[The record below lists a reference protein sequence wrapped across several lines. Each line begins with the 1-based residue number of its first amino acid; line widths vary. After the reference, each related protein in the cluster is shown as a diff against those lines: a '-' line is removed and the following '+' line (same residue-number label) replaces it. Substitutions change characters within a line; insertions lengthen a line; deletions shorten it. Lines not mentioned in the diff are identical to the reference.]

1 MNFPAKNP
9 AFSVQERHQDW
20 PWQLMYE
27 DLLWAMEKLQDPNVT
42 EQEFYIAA
50 TILQTWIGEIENI
63 KVFHQ
68 KSQHLQPIIE

>member
-1 MNFPAKNP
+1 
-9 AFSVQERHQDW
+9 
-20 PWQLMYE
+20 MYE
-27 DLLWAMEKLQDPNVT
+27 DLLWAMETLQDPNVT
-42 EQEFYIAA
+42 EQEFAA